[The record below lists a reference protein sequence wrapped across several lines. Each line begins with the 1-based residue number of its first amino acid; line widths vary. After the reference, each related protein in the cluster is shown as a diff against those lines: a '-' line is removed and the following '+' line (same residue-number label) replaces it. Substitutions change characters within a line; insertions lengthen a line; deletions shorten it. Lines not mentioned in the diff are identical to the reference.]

1 MVDQSGDPP
10 HGLLP
15 ARWRRKRCSLVWRSN
30 QDRMVQI
37 ESFNFWTK
45 CIGPLDKVAQNQ
57 SAAGVRYH
65 IELTLVLA
73 LRLRR
78 PDLFV

>member
-1 MVDQSGDPP
+1 
-10 HGLLP
+10 
-15 ARWRRKRCSLVWRSN
+15 
-30 QDRMVQI
+30 MVQI